1 MDEAQRKNGREN
13 GELTTDYTDG
23 ENSHNSHK
31 RLNKVGQRNGL
42 SPSTQSNAKTSVKH
56 TWYDGGLMP
65 ERPEELEEGIRMGD
79 TYGGAPYVGEKGKIL
94 TGSHGANGLRIIPKA
109 KMMEY
114 QRPPAT
120 GLQSYC
126 RSRFTLKPFSATSG
140 PPS

>member
-23 ENSHNSHK
+23 ENSHK

-42 SPSTQSNAKTSVKH
+42 SPSTQSNAKTSVKL

-79 TYGGAPYVGEKGKIL
+79 TYGGALYVGEKGKIL
-94 TGSHGANGLRIIPKA
+94 TGSHGANGLRIIPEA
-109 KMMEY
+109 KMKEY
-114 QRPPAT
+114 QRPPAN
-120 GLQSYC
+120 GLQPVC
-126 RSRFTLKPFSATSG
+126 KAIAGAGLH
-140 PPS
+140 